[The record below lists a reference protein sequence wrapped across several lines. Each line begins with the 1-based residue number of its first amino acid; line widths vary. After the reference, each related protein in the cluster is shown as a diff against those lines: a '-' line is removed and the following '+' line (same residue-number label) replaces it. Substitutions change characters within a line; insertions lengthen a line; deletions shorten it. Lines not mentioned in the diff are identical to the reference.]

1 MSILDKDFNP
11 GAFAPRPDSRAF
23 QYSQLLALGAIAAP
37 AVDWDKGFDCEEQYG
52 FEITQKDQDGSLSCV
67 GQTTAELGQVI
78 NFIQDGEKE
87 EKSAKYIYEQIYL
100 PGGGAYLDAGANV
113 ACRTGYALEK
123 DYKSYDNGN
132 PPSEDYMRRAGITNE
147 LRALA
152 SKYDAD
158 KYFYITPNNIDEL
171 AFAIQAH
178 GAVIL
183 GATGSNPGWQTGD
196 IRPPQNGE
204 QLWGHAFL
212 GKGFK
217 KINGLKKVKFQNH
230 WSAGWGYNGDGWID
244 ENYVKSPNFYTPIV
258 LVDKKAMAN
267 LIKLVKTQ
275 SDPLIYVFGADGMY
289 HPLPFEFLALDLF
302 GPWSGIQV
310 DTVASIPEDKKG
322 YWIGAI
328 KGVKT
333 N

>member
-1 MSILDKDFNP
+1 MPILDKDFNP
-11 GAFAPRPDSRAF
+11 GAFPSRPDSRAF
-23 QYSQLLALGAIAAP
+23 QYSQLLALGAVLAP
-37 AVDWDKGFDCEEQYG
+37 TVDWDNGFDCEEHYG
-52 FEITQKDQDGSLSCV
+52 FEITKKNQDGSGSCV

-100 PGGGAYLDAGANV
+100 PQGGAYLDAGANCAV
-113 ACRTGYALEK
+113 RTGFALEK
-123 DYKSYDNGN
+123 DYSSYDNGV
-132 PPSEDYMRRAGITNE
+132 PPSEDYMRKAGITNE

-152 SKYDAD
+152 EKYDAD

-196 IRPPQNGE
+196 VRPPQPGE
-204 QLWGHAFL
+204 TPWGHAFL
-212 GKGFK
+212 GKGYK
-217 KINGLKKVKFQNH
+217 KINGIKKVKFQNH
-230 WSAGWGYNGDGWID
+230 WSAGWGFNGDGWID

-267 LIKLVKTQ
+267 LIKLVKTP

-310 DTVASIPEDKKG
+310 DTVAQIPEDKKG
-322 YWIGAI
+322 YWIGAV
-328 KGVKT
+328 KGSRS

>member
-1 MSILDKDFNP
+1 MSILNKDFNP
-11 GAFAPRPDSRAF
+11 GAFPSRPDSRAF
-23 QYSQLLALGAIAAP
+23 QYSQLLALGAVLAP
-37 AVDWDKGFDCEEQYG
+37 TVDWDNGFDCEEHYG
-52 FEITQKDQDGSLSCV
+52 FEITKKNQDGSGSCV

-100 PGGGAYLDAGANV
+100 PGGGAYLDSGANCAV
-113 ACRTGYALEK
+113 RTGFALEK
-123 DYKSYDNGN
+123 DYSSYDNGV
-132 PPSEDYMRRAGITNE
+132 PPSEDYMRKPGITNE

-152 SKYDAD
+152 EKYDAD

-196 IRPPQNGE
+196 VRPPQPGE
-204 QLWGHAFL
+204 TLWGHAFL

-217 KINGLKKVKFQNH
+217 KINGIKKVKFQNH
-230 WSAGWGYNGDGWID
+230 WSAGWGFNGDGWVD

-267 LIKLVKTQ
+267 LIKLVKTP

-310 DTVASIPEDKKG
+310 DTVAQIPEDKKS
-322 YWIGAI
+322 YWIGAV
-328 KGVKT
+328 KGSKS